1 MIREKRYTRPR
12 CVAMRHWI
20 LIPRALKYYLYQILS
35 DSTVVLGVTQWAL
48 EAEFNGRIIEIG
60 VIQV

>member
-1 MIREKRYTRPR
+1 
-12 CVAMRHWI
+12 MRHWI